1 MKKNLLPIHILLL
14 FLIFLT
20 IWSTVFWNGTDITS
34 WILSLKNFVLL
45 GLAGLCVRFGIR
57 YLIDDSYKP
66 RLEHRLITTL
76 ILFLLFDALTP
87 WWIFITLGVV
97 TELIQYFFRSP
108 LGPIVNPAAAGALV
122 LSLFGYLPLWWGVNP
137 PPRFP
142 LFGIEISVIA
152 WITALGAGYVV
163 HRYRKLPIAV
173 ATLLGFIISYVLF
186 FQQNP
191 SYFILEGTL
200 LFFILVMV
208 CEPKTSPVP
217 RTEQIL
223 YGTLVGSLVPLGL
236 YFHFLEASL
245 IALLIGNLYVS
256 RRFFLKALSSFNKP
270 PESVIPTS

>member
-20 IWSTVFWNGTDITS
+20 IWSTVFWNGTDVAG

-142 LFGIEISVIA
+142 LFGIEVSVIA

-173 ATLLGFIISYVLF
+173 AALLGFIISYALF

-200 LFFILVMV
+200 LFFIFVMV